1 MEVIINYDQQIEDW
15 KLENNVMKFVGSNTI
30 NYQHALGIS
39 PQDPNEPECCYFNVW
54 IERNVENSNNGIV
67 FSTKTFNCYKVKNNG
82 KAPTVKFYFDL
93 LDKATFEFA
102 KMFNERKVG
111 TNISNHR
118 ISIPQ
123 IEDFKTEIQQT
134 IDFWERNIRDS
145 GLN

>member
-1 MEVIINYDQQIEDW
+1 MEIISSYNQQIEEW
-15 KLENNVMKFVGSNTI
+15 KIENDVMKFVGSNTI
-30 NYQHALGIS
+30 NYEHALGIS
-39 PQDPNEPECCYFNVW
+39 PQDPKEPQCCYFNVW
-54 IERNVENSNNGIV
+54 IERNVDNSNNGVV

-82 KAPTVKFYFDL
+82 KTPTVEFYFDL

-111 TNISNHR
+111 TNISNHK
-118 ISIPQ
+118 IPIPQ